1 MHTAEYIATHAP
13 AFEVALAAAIAAT
26 VDERRDDPIR
36 AIGEALIAR
45 ADEASRS
52 SAAPP
57 AAAAPSAPA
66 AAAPSAPAADTP
78 QAAPSAPAAA
88 PSPEASHEWTMSG
101 WLSSLDVASVVAA
114 VLLGGDDRPA
124 DELAATRALAA
135 ALPTEAALAARLR
148 EGGCVEALARSVL
161 PGLQRLAVQE
171 VATGAGL
178 HGKFMQ
184 DGGAFELKFGD
195 LSTFY
200 GGLVAKIGPP
210 NPKVRK
216 AMAAE
221 HTESDDSVDPFS
233 TANYAVT
240 TTAETEWLFVVEPES
255 RAHWPLEVTLLEE
268 LLPKLKEPLRGAGEA
283 GLSEEKM
290 VEILLAL
297 GAGPDEAL
305 VTVRRLLRERDADG
319 DGALTLHEFLAA
331 AVRER
336 GGAGAAEHERMRS
349 PMGLDELRRRLGEVN
364 ARLEK
369 LHEPALLLEEGVGGR
384 LYTGPMFVKYNDL
397 LRGFGHHLD
406 GCRGNRYV
414 TTTHVI
420 NSAIV
425 KASKLT
431 RAAKVYRGIVGG
443 VLPDAFWTPNEHGVR
458 GGVESAFLS
467 TTLNRDVALQYSR
480 QHPGRPGL
488 VFEIQQGMIDRG
500 ADLAFLSQYPHEAE
514 ILFAPLSGLEVQATR
529 AEGATLVV
537 EARLSVNLS
546 AMTIEQVVSKRRAL
560 LAEMAANTA
569 VELRAA
575 LRRHGGAHPN
585 TTCLTSQVSPIVGT
599 RYTNLLMPGLDLC
612 EAEWRKLPPEGPAAA
627 EAEAAAEADEEEN
640 NSVVETLMMFT
651 GEAFTQADFEPVRAV
666 DADEVEA
673 RVALARAAMARV
685 VSRDVEW
692 YNADANYDAAISVPL
707 GVMRQLAPLL
717 PPPMLRVHGVDA
729 AAALDAVDCG
739 DLDPVELL
747 QKLEMDDLGQG
758 LPMAKTLRCADVGV
772 DITEAGLLKAYNDGA
787 TVWLRGCRERTALPP
802 NLDVLRYL
810 EKIDASH
817 CKKMNTLP
825 PSISELHHLKE
836 LTLAN
841 CAALEELPEDIGRL
855 VSLEVLKTKLC
866 NRMTTL
872 PESIGDLKN
881 LRELE
886 AYQAFSQ
893 SQMRALPASIGN
905 LVSLAKLHL
914 QNLPHLT
921 ELPDSLCRLAK
932 LEELCL
938 TGCVSLVAL
947 PDQFG
952 DLASLN
958 KLSISCC
965 KGLRALPPTFAE
977 LPRLKTL
984 DMGLQIKDM
993 ATNNEQTA
1001 ACTALQGMPD
1011 LSHMGELK
1019 VEGLPL
1025 HLHPWEEGGRKA
1037 YVAFDIAGLRVVG
1050 EPGMEEFAAPIVRR
1064 LATVTELGIGRNDS
1078 NTPMPD
1084 TEVLECCAA
1093 LRSLRMSSSTAAELS
1108 VDAPLPALEHLVFAY
1123 CLKLRAIPA
1132 SVGRHVGL
1140 QELRLFKCFDLVELD
1155 ACLGALVNLRLL
1167 VADSCSSLARL
1178 PDEIGRCSSL
1188 RHLQIN
1194 DCDKLATLPEGV
1206 GQLGALEQLDLSA
1219 CRGLTSLPSLQ
1230 GLVELRKLE
1239 LYVCEALEAL
1249 PPDVGALPKLS
1260 HVDVRMCAALDDA
1273 TVPDATAS
1281 LKVERLPKSKEEAY
1295 TYENAHQED

>member
-1 MHTAEYIATHAP
+1 
-13 AFEVALAAAIAAT
+13 
-26 VDERRDDPIR
+26 
-36 AIGEALIAR
+36 
-45 ADEASRS
+45 
-52 SAAPP
+52 
-57 AAAAPSAPA
+57 
-66 AAAPSAPAADTP
+66 
-78 QAAPSAPAAA
+78 
-88 PSPEASHEWTMSG
+88 
-101 WLSSLDVASVVAA
+101 
-114 VLLGGDDRPA
+114 
-124 DELAATRALAA
+124 
-135 ALPTEAALAARLR
+135 
-148 EGGCVEALARSVL
+148 
-161 PGLQRLAVQE
+161 
-171 VATGAGL
+171 
-178 HGKFMQ
+178 
-184 DGGAFELKFGD
+184 
-195 LSTFY
+195 
-200 GGLVAKIGPP
+200 
-210 NPKVRK
+210 
-216 AMAAE
+216 
-221 HTESDDSVDPFS
+221 
-233 TANYAVT
+233 
-240 TTAETEWLFVVEPES
+240 
-255 RAHWPLEVTLLEE
+255 
-268 LLPKLKEPLRGAGEA
+268 
-283 GLSEEKM
+283 
-290 VEILLAL
+290 
-297 GAGPDEAL
+297 
-305 VTVRRLLRERDADG
+305 
-319 DGALTLHEFLAA
+319 
-331 AVRER
+331 
-336 GGAGAAEHERMRS
+336 
-349 PMGLDELRRRLGEVN
+349 
-364 ARLEK
+364 
-369 LHEPALLLEEGVGGR
+369 
-384 LYTGPMFVKYNDL
+384 
-397 LRGFGHHLD
+397 
-406 GCRGNRYV
+406 
-414 TTTHVI
+414 
-420 NSAIV
+420 
-425 KASKLT
+425 
-431 RAAKVYRGIVGG
+431 
-443 VLPDAFWTPNEHGVR
+443 
-458 GGVESAFLS
+458 
-467 TTLNRDVALQYSR
+467 
-480 QHPGRPGL
+480 
-488 VFEIQQGMIDRG
+488 
-500 ADLAFLSQYPHEAE
+500 
-514 ILFAPLSGLEVQATR
+514 VQATR

-575 LRRHGGAHPN
+575 LRRHGGAHPD

-612 EAEWRKLPPEGPAAA
+612 EAEWRKLPREGPAAA
-627 EAEAAAEADEEEN
+627 EAEAAAEAADEEN

-666 DADEVEA
+666 DGEEVEA

-817 CKKMNTLP
+817 CKKMSKLP

-893 SQMRALPASIGN
+893 SQMRTLPASIGN

-947 PDQFG
+947 PGQFG
-952 DLASLN
+952 ELASLS

-1011 LSHMGELK
+1011 LSHMGDLK